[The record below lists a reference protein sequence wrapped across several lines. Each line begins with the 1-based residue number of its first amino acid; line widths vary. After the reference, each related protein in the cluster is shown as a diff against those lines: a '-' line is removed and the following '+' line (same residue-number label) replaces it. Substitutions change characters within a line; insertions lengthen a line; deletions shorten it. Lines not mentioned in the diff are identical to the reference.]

1 MVVSVARFGRIF
13 ILDFFVLAGMKSVEN
28 PPLRIFK
35 PLQPIKMR
43 HYITLILLGIS
54 TFCSAQIDIKAENKV
69 VNGIILYGF
78 IPDTKFVN
86 YYCSLKTKILIDSM
100 TYDFIPQNDIN
111 YSIIRKNR
119 QLEKSLGV
127 ADSFLTGNLETN
139 ICVYQP
145 NNKRL
150 DKYYCDSLINIYC
163 LNNIYDSMLYKP
175 DLKEPMTLRIKSH
188 AIYSKNQSDT
198 VYIAL
203 QFYGTVIQY
212 ENIIY
217 GEQTDCRKLIF
228 KNETEEFDD
237 SHSLCPFEKFDSTII
252 VLNKIKQLD
261 KIDTE
266 TKLKL
271 GLIKSE
277 LTDLKIF
284 LYE

>member
-1 MVVSVARFGRIF
+1 
-13 ILDFFVLAGMKSVEN
+13 
-28 PPLRIFK
+28 
-35 PLQPIKMR
+35 MR

-54 TFCSAQIDIKAENKV
+54 TFCSAQIGLKAEKKDV
-69 VNGIILYGF
+69 YGTILYRF
-78 IPDTKFVN
+78 IPDTKFIN
-86 YYCSLKTKILIDSM
+86 HYCSLKTKILIDSM

-111 YSIIRKNR
+111 YSIIRKNK

-127 ADSFLTGNLETN
+127 ADSFLTGNSETN
-139 ICVYQP
+139 ICVYRP
-145 NNKRL
+145 NDKRF
-150 DKYYCDSLINIYC
+150 DKNYCDSVISAYRV
-163 LNNIYDSMLYKP
+163 NNIYDSILYKL
-175 DLKEPMTLRIKSH
+175 DSKEHMTLRIKSND
-188 AIYSKNQSDT
+188 IYSKNQSDT

-217 GEQTDCRKLIF
+217 GEQTDCRILTF
-228 KNETEEFDD
+228 ENGTEEFDD

-252 VLNKIKQLD
+252 VLNKVKQLD

-271 GLIKSE
+271 GLTESE